1 MASLT
6 GALHGQDALVSTVGI
21 PGVKAQTLLIDACVS
36 AGVLRFLPSEFGS
49 DLANPK
55 TKIFPIFGDKVAV
68 VQYAEEK
75 ARINIGFSYTFLR
88 TGVFLSWGLETTF
101 LLDWKSGKPRIYNSG
116 DQLFST
122 TTLKSI
128 GLAVVGVLSH
138 LEETKNRA
146 LYVQDMTLSQNR
158 ILRIVR
164 KLAPSKR
171 LEPVYTN
178 TVKIEKLANERVAKG
193 DLTIDVMYE
202 YLTLSI
208 FGEGTGGLMAKTDN
222 KLLGVLGDKTDADV
236 EAILRPLLA
245 AVN

>member
-1 MASLT
+1 
-6 GALHGQDALVSTVGI
+6 
-21 PGVKAQTLLIDACVS
+21 
-36 AGVLRFLPSEFGS
+36 
-49 DLANPK
+49 
-55 TKIFPIFGDKVAV
+55 
-68 VQYAEEK
+68 
-75 ARINIGFSYTFLR
+75 
-88 TGVFLSWGLETTF
+88 
-101 LLDWKSGKPRIYNSG
+101 
-116 DQLFST
+116 
-122 TTLKSI
+122 
-128 GLAVVGVLSH
+128 VVGVLSH